1 MLMRLE
7 IFPELTEDLAESV
20 KLFIA
25 ENFYAEGERTPELL
39 EEEAE
44 KFYSLPKAW
53 LLVIEKDQFIGTF
66 ALHQRK
72 IQFHN
77 KAVVLGGI
85 GGVCVRKDQRRQ
97 GTATQM
103 LKEAVKTLKEW
114 ECDVAYL
121 CANIKESGALYSKAG
136 FVPLDR
142 SYTYHG
148 RSGKL
153 YEGINGMIAPINSPG
168 IFEEILRSEEKL
180 HLGPGNW

>member
-1 MLMRLE
+1 MELMYFHKLSD
-7 IFPELTEDLAESV
+7 ELAVSV
-20 KLFIA
+20 DQFIA

-44 KFYSLPKAW
+44 KFYSQPKAW
-53 LLVIEKDQFIGTF
+53 LLVFERDQIIGTT

-72 IQFHN
+72 IQFNN
-77 KAVVLGGI
+77 KDIVLGGI
-85 GGVCVRKDQRRQ
+85 GNVCVQKDQRRQ
-97 GTATQM
+97 GTAAQM

-114 ECDVAYL
+114 GCDVAYL
-121 CANIKESGALYSKAG
+121 CANIKESGVLYSQAG

-142 SYTYHG
+142 PYTYHG
-148 RSGKL
+148 QSGKL
-153 YEGINGMIAPINSPG
+153 YEDINGMIAPINSPG

>member
-1 MLMRLE
+1 MRLE
-7 IFPELTEDLAESV
+7 IFLELSDDLAERV

-25 ENFYAEGERTPELL
+25 QDFYAEGERTPELL
-39 EEEAE
+39 KEEAE
-44 KFYSLPKAW
+44 KFYSKPKAW
-53 LLVIEKDQFIGTF
+53 LLVIEKDQIIGTT

-77 KAVVLGGI
+77 KNVNLGGV
-85 GGVCVRKDQRRQ
+85 GEVCVRKDQRRK
-97 GTATQM
+97 GTAAQM
-103 LKEAVKTLKEW
+103 LKKAVKTLMEW
-114 ECDVAYL
+114 ECDIAYL

-142 SYTYHG
+142 TYTYHG

-153 YEGINGMIAPINSPG
+153 YEDINGMIAPIKSPG